1 MSVNET
7 ADKRGYRRGKIAKAF
22 LRDGECWL
30 GKSPATA
37 KLFGQLVT
45 INSEQCSQFGI
56 RVGEVNS
63 ARSCR

>member
-63 ARSCR
+63 ASSYR